1 MNLKP
6 RVSVMA
12 FGKYTFDQKYQRFPI
27 SDIFVECCH
36 QGDGLAPVSKG
47 RSSLVILKSLEDM
60 RVKVTK
66 TSHMENISFF
76 V

>member
-1 MNLKP
+1 
-6 RVSVMA
+6 MA

-47 RSSLVILKSLEDM
+47 RKSLDILKSQL
-60 RVKVTK
+60 K
-66 TSHMENISFF
+66 SSIL
-76 V
+76 